1 MPQALRAS
9 WGQYTQDYALYNASL
24 KEAINGTHDPN
35 KSKDYPTTISIW
47 DSFFESYNTWPGVK
61 FSHRFNLAKG
71 AVGAAAWEALERT
84 AALACKVLSNDN
96 LDAWEYANEPNN
108 YPTSAQ
114 GPARPRGWSARDF
127 ANEWLNGTRGINK
140 QIRKH
145 CPELADFG
153 FMAPSY
159 DDRVSN
165 LNATQVWG
173 YGLDKYGSVKWYSV
187 HKAPNHTR
195 HQQYQA
201 FQPIDTN
208 KTSKGTKAPYYGSI
222 GVAAAL
228 GGLITSSVSVSSIP
242 MPSDQEAAYLIFERG
257 NLKRLMVINMH
268 GYNTTKDG
276 AGTEPL
282 PNTPGRMSRG
292 FSFAARNLARDV
304 SIREQR
310 LMTNGSDAITGVTF
324 DEWSYN
330 WELDNGKPVR
340 LDNVTTGETV
350 RSKQGVITVMVP
362 DKMVVVVVVVVVEKT
377 LDEDGALESRS
388 SQIMPVLD
396 FEVKRLYSL

>member
-9 WGQYTQDYALYNASL
+9 WGNTQDYALYNASL
-24 KEAINGTHDPN
+24 KEDINGTHDPN
-35 KSKDYPTTISIW
+35 KSKDYPTTIYIG

-61 FSHRFNLAKG
+61 FSHGFNLAKG
-71 AVGAAAWEALERT
+71 AYG
-84 AALACKVLSNDN
+84 
-96 LDAWEYANEPNN
+96 NEPNN

-114 GPARPRGWSARDF
+114 GPTRPKGWSARDF
-127 ANEWLNGTRGINK
+127 ADGWLNGTRGINK
-140 QIRKH
+140 QIRRH

-159 DDRVSN
+159 GDRVSN
-165 LNATQVWG
+165 LNATQAWG
-173 YGLDKYGSVKWYSV
+173 YGLDKYDGVKWYSV
-187 HKAPNHTR
+187 HNYIDGATSPDVDEQVAEYKRIMSTNKAGANRATPHFFGETNSLYFQSRALNHTR

-208 KTSKGTKAPYYGSI
+208 KTSKSTKAPYYGSI
-222 GVAAAL
+222 GVAAAFGDL
-228 GGLITSSVSVSSIP
+228 TTSSVSVSSIP
-242 MPSDQEAAYLIFERG
+242 MPSDQEAAYAIFERG

-268 GYNTTKDG
+268 RYNTTKDG

-282 PNTPGRMSRG
+282 PNPPGRMSRG

-340 LDNVTTGETV
+340 LDNVTTGETF

-362 DKMVVVVVVVVVEKT
+362 DSSAALLHLEQ
-377 LDEDGALESRS
+377 DGGGGS
-388 SQIMPVLD
+388 
-396 FEVKRLYSL
+396 